1 MTLEEIA
8 MRLGKSEITLRTK
21 FKRTQENLK
30 KKGIL
35 LIKTGYGEKAD
46 YQIIYEKE
54 NKNETNQ
61 KD

>member
-1 MTLEEIA
+1 ML
-8 MRLGKSEITLRTK
+8 LGKSEITLKTN

-35 LIKTGYGEKAD
+35 LIKIGHGDNAD

-54 NKNETNQ
+54 NNNGTNL
-61 KD
+61 

>member
-21 FKRTQENLK
+21 FKRTQENLR

-54 NKNETNQ
+54 NKNETN
-61 KD
+61 

>member
-21 FKRTQENLK
+21 FKRTQENLR

-61 KD
+61 KN